1 MNTMKTIQL
10 ISLSAAALALL
21 ACGKTQQDTTTAPAP
36 AGNNSVEIENESVPV
51 PIELGSGTATKAAM
65 IDAAA
70 FASTKFGVLAI
81 DVNAAATDAN
91 KVLLNGVEAGNEQQ
105 GNEQQGFYY
114 ITNFTGGKRYYPLI
128 SKNNYTFFGYR
139 TNEDGTYTLDEGYN
153 AANIALGYSD
163 IIWAKAEATTLPE
176 IPGFVQYAGYNGF
189 NAKYIRAIKAI
200 AGEGDYLRGTYAPK
214 LHFNHITSALSFN
227 IKAADADAEDSL
239 EGKATLTGIT
249 LKNVKTTANLAV
261 LTGALSTTAQADT
274 LDVKTAAGETPTAA
288 AFLEAGAVF
297 GAPLFILPSAI
308 DNPYA
313 NNGDGYSVVLRL
325 LVNGEAMTLDPIAL
339 TLPAGGFEA
348 GKAYKFTIA
357 INSLEEI
364 QIVTELEPWVNVVI
378 DTPIVI
384 E

>member
-1 MNTMKTIQL
+1 MKQIQVCTL
-10 ISLSAAALALL
+10 AAAALALL
-21 ACGKTQQDTTTAPAP
+21 ACGKTPNTPVEPGKDI
-36 AGNNSVEIENESVPV
+36 NSVEIENESVPV

-70 FASTKFGVLAI
+70 FADTKFGVLAI

-91 KVLLNGVEAGNEQQ
+91 KVLLNGVEAGNTTPA
-105 GNEQQGFYY
+105 GKAYS
-114 ITNFTGGKRYYPLI
+114 ITNFTEGPYYYPLI

-139 TNEDGTYTLDEGYN
+139 TNEVRNYTLSEGY
-153 AANIALGYSD
+153 IVPDIDLGYSD

-176 IPGFVQYAGYNGF
+176 LTGFEQYAGYNGF

-200 AGEGDYLRGTYAPK
+200 AGAGDYLAGTYAPK

-227 IKAADADAEDSL
+227 IKAADGAAEESL
-239 EGKATLTGIT
+239 DGKATLTGIT

-261 LTGALSTTAQADT
+261 LTGVLSTEAEAAD
-274 LDVKTAAGETPTAA
+274 LVVKTAAGETPTAA

-313 NNGDGYSVVLRL
+313 NNGDGYSVVLSL

-364 QIVTELEPWVNVVI
+364 EIVTELEPWVNVVI

>member
-1 MNTMKTIQL
+1 MKQIQVCTL
-10 ISLSAAALALL
+10 AAAALALL
-21 ACGKTQQDTTTAPAP
+21 ACGKTPNTPVEPGKDI
-36 AGNNSVEIENESVPV
+36 NSVEIENESVPV

-70 FASTKFGVLAI
+70 FADTKFGVLAI

-91 KVLLNGVEAGNEQQ
+91 KVLLNGVEAGNVVPN
-105 GNEQQGFYY
+105 GKTYSV
-114 ITNFTGGKRYYPLI
+114 TNFTNGPYYYPLI

-139 TNEDGTYTLDEGYN
+139 TNEDDDYTLDATYN
-153 AANIALGYSD
+153 VNDIALGYSD
-163 IIWAKAEATTLPE
+163 IIWAKAEAPTLPA
-176 IPGFVQYAGYNGF
+176 PYASLSGF

-200 AGEGDYLRGTYAPK
+200 ATAASEDYLEGTYAPK
-214 LHFNHITSALSFN
+214 LHFDHITSALSFN
-227 IKAADADAEDSL
+227 VKAADEAAENSL
-239 EGKATLTGIT
+239 RNKATLTGIS
-249 LKNVKTTANLAV
+249 LVNVKKTANLAV
-261 LTGALSTTAQADT
+261 LDGALSTTAQADT
-274 LDVKTAAGETPTAA
+274 LVVKTAAGETPTAA

-297 GAPLFILPSAI
+297 GAPLFILPPAI

-313 NNGDGYSVVLRL
+313 NNGDGYSVILSL
-325 LVNGEAMTLDPIAL
+325 TVNDQAMKLDPIKL

-364 QIVTELEPWVNVVI
+364 EIVTELEPWVNVVI

>member
-1 MNTMKTIQL
+1 MKQIQVCTL
-10 ISLSAAALALL
+10 AAATLALL
-21 ACGKTQQDTTTAPAP
+21 ACGKTPNTPVEPGKDI
-36 AGNNSVEIENESVPV
+36 NSVEIENESVPV

-70 FASTKFGVLAI
+70 FADTKFGVLAI

-91 KVLLNGVEAGNEQQ
+91 KVLLNGVEAGNVVPN
-105 GNEQQGFYY
+105 GKTYSV
-114 ITNFTGGKRYYPLI
+114 TNFTNGPYYYPLI

-139 TNEDGTYTLDEGYN
+139 TNEDDDYTLDATYN
-153 AANIALGYSD
+153 VNDIALGYSD
-163 IIWAKAEATTLPE
+163 IIWAKAEAPTLPA
-176 IPGFVQYAGYNGF
+176 PYASLSGF

-200 AGEGDYLRGTYAPK
+200 AGEGDYLAGDYAPK

-227 IKAADADAEDSL
+227 IKAADAAAETSL
-239 EGKATLTGIT
+239 DGKATLTGIS
-249 LKNVKTTANLAV
+249 LVNVKKTANLAV
-261 LTGALSTTAQADT
+261 LDGALSTTAQADT
-274 LDVKTAAGETPTAA
+274 LVVKTAAGETPTAA

-308 DNPYA
+308 DDPYA
-313 NNGDGYSVVLRL
+313 NEGDGYSVLLSL
-325 LVNGEAMTLDPIAL
+325 LVNNEPMVLDPIKL

-364 QIVTELEPWVNVVI
+364 EIVTELEPWVNVVI